1 MQPVQALAQ
10 SRPGAMVVADDR
22 ELLSQIAYYV
32 QPAQFA
38 AWFPGER
45 RPANHY
51 QLTRPLRE
59 DWRGEVLLVHSHPRP
74 DIVARFASAQRL
86 AVHIVPVQPGQQ
98 RRIEVTL
105 LTGFRGYR

>member
-1 MQPVQALAQ
+1 
-10 SRPGAMVVADDR
+10 
-22 ELLSQIAYYV
+22 
-32 QPAQFA
+32 
-38 AWFPGER
+38 
-45 RPANHY
+45 
-51 QLTRPLRE
+51 
-59 DWRGEVLLVHSHPRP
+59 VHSHPRP